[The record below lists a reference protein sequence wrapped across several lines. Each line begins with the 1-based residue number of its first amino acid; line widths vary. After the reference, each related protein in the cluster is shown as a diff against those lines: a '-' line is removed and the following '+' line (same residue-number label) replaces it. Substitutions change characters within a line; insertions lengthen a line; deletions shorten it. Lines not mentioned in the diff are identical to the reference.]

1 VDPDDESKV
10 LTRAPDDE
18 APFAALAFK
27 VANDPFV
34 GNLTFFRVYSGA
46 IQSGTAVLNPA
57 RGKKERLGRILRMH
71 SNKREELKECM
82 AGNIYAAVGLRDT
95 RTGDTLCDPKHP
107 ISLERMTFPDPV
119 ISVAIEPKTQG
130 DMDKLGTSLGKLAY
144 EDPSFKTF
152 TNEDTGQTLIA
163 GMGELHLEIIV
174 DRLRREFKVECN
186 VGEPQVA
193 YQEALSGSAQKIEG
207 KFIRQSGGHG
217 QYGHVVINVAPGERG
232 KGFVFEDKTTG
243 GVIPKEFIPSV
254 EKGIRE
260 ATQRGALASFPI
272 MDVRAE
278 LIDGSFHDVD
288 SSGPAFEVAGS
299 MAFQSAAKAAGVILM
314 EPTMKVEV
322 VTPDNNMGDVIGD
335 LNSRRGKVLGMSERG
350 PGAQVVDAEVPLA
363 TMFGYATDLRSKTQG
378 RATYSMQFSHYEP
391 VPSSV
396 QEEVIKKVMGF

>member
-1 VDPDDESKV
+1 
-10 LTRAPDDE
+10 
-18 APFAALAFK
+18 
-27 VANDPFV
+27 
-34 GNLTFFRVYSGA
+34 
-46 IQSGTAVLNPA
+46 
-57 RGKKERLGRILRMH
+57 
-71 SNKREELKECM
+71 
-82 AGNIYAAVGLRDT
+82 
-95 RTGDTLCDPKHP
+95 
-107 ISLERMTFPDPV
+107 
-119 ISVAIEPKTQG
+119 
-130 DMDKLGTSLGKLAY
+130 
-144 EDPSFKTF
+144 
-152 TNEDTGQTLIA
+152 
-163 GMGELHLEIIV
+163 
-174 DRLRREFKVECN
+174 
-186 VGEPQVA
+186 
-193 YQEALSGSAQKIEG
+193 
-207 KFIRQSGGHG
+207 
-217 QYGHVVINVAPGERG
+217 VVINVAPGERG

-363 TMFGYATDLRSKTQG
+363 TMVGYATDLRSKTQG